1 MKNITLFLM
10 TLLLIL
16 CACSVYTFSP
26 SALGGIKTIA
36 IPVFENQTTEYG
48 LEELITQEL
57 NQTFVEDNTLKVVPE
72 GQADAVLPGT
82 VTSYSREAYTYDVNE
97 QVEEY
102 IVRITL
108 KVKLENA
115 KSGKIIWEEENLSDY
130 GLYSSLEETET
141 DGKTEAI
148 KKLVDEI
155 LNRTVKGW

>member
-1 MKNITLFLM
+1 MKNVAPIIIG
-10 TLLLIL
+10 LLLIL
-16 CACSVYTFSP
+16 CNCGIYTFSP

-57 NQTFVEDNTLKVVPE
+57 NQAFVDDNTLKVVPE
-72 GQADAVLPGT
+72 GQNDAVLQGA
-82 VTSYSREAYTYDVNE
+82 VTSYSREAYTYDINE

-102 IVRITL
+102 IVRVTM
-108 KVKLENA
+108 KVKLQNT
-115 KSGKIIWEEENLSDY
+115 KTNKIIWEEENLSDY

-141 DGKTEAI
+141 DGKIEAI
-148 KKLVDEI
+148 GKLVNEI